1 MHVYVAITI
10 YLVFTYA
17 RYSKPYKEQS
27 FGSVSLLA
35 LASHDSYPV
44 HKVRQDRSCAAV
56 VTVYRP
62 ELIPRVHWGALSFI
76 GWEESGSIGSM
87 DEGVDMYSHTAGRAG
102 VMIQPV
108 CRPPVAARARAP
120 LASQLPNFPPS
131 IPTDP
136 SRPLSTL
143 TPRPFRVEPLATHWV
158 RVFWVVG

>member
-1 MHVYVAITI
+1 MWIYKHSCHKSLRSI

-62 ELIPRVHWGALSFI
+62 ELIPRVHWSAFI
-76 GWEESGSIGSM
+76 GWEESGSLGAS
-87 DEGVDMYSHTAGRAG
+87 G
-102 VMIQPV
+102 
-108 CRPPVAARARAP
+108 ARARA
-120 LASQLPNFPPS
+120 LPHT
-131 IPTDP
+131 PTLP
-136 SRPLSTL
+136 
-143 TPRPFRVEPLATHWV
+143 
-158 RVFWVVG
+158 G